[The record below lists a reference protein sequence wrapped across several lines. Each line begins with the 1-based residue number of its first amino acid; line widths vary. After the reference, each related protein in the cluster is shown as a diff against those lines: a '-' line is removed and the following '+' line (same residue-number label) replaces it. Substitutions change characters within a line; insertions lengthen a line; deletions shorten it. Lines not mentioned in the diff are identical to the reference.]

1 MMKIKYFL
9 RGFGTGLIVATV
21 LLFLLYS
28 YQMSDVKVVS
38 RAKELGMVYGKA
50 TAEEETSVEN
60 HVKEESKQVSE
71 ETTLEETTLE
81 ETTAEVE
88 EKTTEPQSN
97 SVVEV
102 EFTISQEMDSI
113 AVCEELQKYGII
125 DDANAFDKYLIEQ
138 GYEGR
143 IQKGIYTLR
152 EGMSYEEIAKMLTK

>member
-60 HVKEESKQVSE
+60 YVKEESKHVA
-71 ETTLEETTLE
+71 EETTLE

-88 EKTTEPQSN
+88 EKTTEPQSS

>member
-60 HVKEESKQVSE
+60 YVKEESKHVA
-71 ETTLEETTLE
+71 EETTLE